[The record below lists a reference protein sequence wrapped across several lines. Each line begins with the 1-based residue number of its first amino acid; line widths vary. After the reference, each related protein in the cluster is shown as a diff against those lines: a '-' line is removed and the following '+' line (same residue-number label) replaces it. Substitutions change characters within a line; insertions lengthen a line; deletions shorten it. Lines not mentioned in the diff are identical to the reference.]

1 MKRLKAAMCAV
12 LAGLMLA
19 GCAVQPQTD
28 NKRGGGAAVD
38 LTKYVVKEA
47 AYPAYPKEPR
57 FEDYFDENGEGD
69 WDAYDAAYTEYR
81 EALQSWASWMRSR
94 TAVRCWPLLTGR
106 WAGSSPTARTGYTR
120 PSACTRRW
128 PC

>member
-1 MKRLKAAMCAV
+1 MKRVRAICCAV

-47 AYPAYPKEPR
+47 AYRPIPKSRGLKTTSMKTVRATGTPTTR
-57 FEDYFDENGEGD
+57 HTPSTG
-69 WDAYDAAYTEYR
+69 R
-81 EALQSWASWMRSR
+81 RCKSWASSTRRR
-94 TAVRCWPLLTGR
+94 TA
-106 WAGSSPTARTGYTR
+106 AR
-120 PSACTRRW
+120 
-128 PC
+128 